1 MLLVGRQDRHQI
13 HKKFHS
19 NNPRFLF
26 GMWRAWNSQKVDS
39 KAKVESINTKS
50 SVFIIVYY
58 AEAEQYTAAIKQT
71 KNTIYRLGLQNRN
84 FSAITCSIN
93 KMSPHARLDSVQ
105 TTIQRWNV
113 VLDRI
118 IPTSFLFI
126 LAKVAIITISEF
138 RAIFQNKMIL

>member
-13 HKKFHS
+13 HEKFHS

-84 FSAITCSIN
+84 FSTVTCSVN
-93 KMSPHARLDSVQ
+93 KTFPHAILDSIR
-105 TTIQRWNV
+105 TKIQRWNV
-113 VLDRI
+113 VFGQNH
-118 IPTSFLFI
+118 SNLFS
-126 LAKVAIITISEF
+126 VYSS
-138 RAIFQNKMIL
+138 